1 MNEFKRLI
9 KASKKKPTDTVK
21 VLVSLEQD
29 TFKRLKSMVSKT
41 GLTMRSI
48 IEASLLDALNKK

>member
-29 TFKRLKSMVSKT
+29 TFKRLKQMVSKT